1 MYGKLGSAAAG
12 TAGFAGTSAL
22 AYTGVNVLALVV
34 AALTLIFA
42 GLALLKVV
50 PRRAAQRG

>member
-12 TAGFAGTSAL
+12 TASAAGSGAL